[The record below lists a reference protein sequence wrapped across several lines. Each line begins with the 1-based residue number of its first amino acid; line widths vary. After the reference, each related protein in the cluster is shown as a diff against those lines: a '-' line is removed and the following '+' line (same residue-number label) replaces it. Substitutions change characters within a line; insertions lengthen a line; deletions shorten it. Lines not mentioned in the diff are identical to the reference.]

1 MKALVTG
8 ATGFIGSHLVEALL
22 LKGFSVTCLVR
33 DASNIRFLDGLNV
46 RLVKG
51 DCADESSLPEAVRGV
66 DYVFHLA
73 GLTKSCSED
82 GFIRANVTGTGNM
95 IKAVLRNNPDIKRF
109 IHLSS
114 LAAAGPTF
122 EGDLLKEDCEP
133 RPVSIYGKTKLEG
146 EKIVYAQRDKL
157 PVTIIRPP
165 AVYGPRDRDLLVFFK
180 MVKSGLVPYWGKCYY
195 SFLYVEDLINGII
208 LSALSENAAG
218 EIFFM
223 SDGKI
228 NTTDDI
234 VDAISEALGKSPVKV
249 NVPGFVMPLLGF
261 LSEKLKG
268 VNIINADKIREMK
281 HSRWTCDHSKA
292 VTTIGFQPKVGI
304 NEGARWTADWYRIH
318 QWL

>member
-8 ATGFIGSHLVEALL
+8 ATGFIGSHLTEALL
-22 LKGFSVTCLVR
+22 QKGFTVTCLVR
-33 DASNIRFLDGLNV
+33 DPSKLRSLDGLNV

-51 DCADESSLPEAVRGV
+51 DCADEKSLSEAVRGS

-73 GLTKSCSED
+73 GLTKSCSEED
-82 GFIRANVTGTGNM
+82 FIKANVSGTDNM
-95 IKAVLRNNPDIKRF
+95 VKAVLRNNPGLKRF
-109 IHLSS
+109 VHLSS
-114 LAAAGPTF
+114 LAAAGPTR
-122 EGDLLKEDCEP
+122 EGDALKEDCGP
-133 RPVSIYGKTKLEG
+133 GPVSIYGRTKLEG
-146 EKIVYAQRDKL
+146 ERIVYAHKEKL

-208 LSALSENAAG
+208 LSALSENAEG
-218 EIFFM
+218 EVFFM
-223 SDGKI
+223 SDGNI
-228 NTTDDI
+228 YTTDDI
-234 VDAISEALGKSPVKV
+234 IGAISEALQKVPVRI

-281 HSRWTCDHSKA
+281 HTRWTCDNSKA
-292 VTTIGFQPKVGI
+292 VASLGFQPRIKI
-304 NEGARWTADWYRIH
+304 REGAKWTADWYRIH